1 MPMDATL
8 VDATLAEE
16 ALPAGEAVPPSDVRG
31 LIDNATADRLY
42 GWVWDA
48 AHPGYR
54 VKVELRLAGEVV
66 ATGVAANARPDLAK
80 HGIGDGRHAFEFPLQ
95 RQWFRQIRDLSV
107 IAYGRDGT
115 ATQVP
120 VHARRQEEALVPAT
134 ATAQLQVAAESLV
147 AEQAAVRQEIE
158 ALRQRV
164 AGQPD
169 GAALH
174 AVAQAGQE
182 MQRRLD
188 TMELWLT
195 RLDEKL
201 AQLVAPQE
209 TGAKGG
215 VDVWQVVLIA
225 LLVGLG
231 CGVVAFIFARYGA

>member
-1 MPMDATL
+1 MPM
-8 VDATLAEE
+8 DATLAEE
-16 ALPAGEAVPPSDVRG
+16 APPADEMIAPSDVRG

-66 ATGVAANARPDLAK
+66 ATGIASNPRPDLAK
-80 HGIGDGRHAFEFPLQ
+80 HGIGDGSHAFEFGLQ
-95 RQWFRQIRDLSV
+95 RQWFRQLRDLSV

-115 ATQVP
+115 TTQVP

-134 ATAQLQVAAESLV
+134 ATAQLQIAAETLM
-147 AEQAAVRQEIE
+147 ADHAAIRQEME
-158 ALRQRV
+158 AMRRRV
-164 AGQPD
+164 AGLPD
-169 GAALH
+169 GAALET
-174 AVAQAGQE
+174 VAQAGQE

-188 TMELWLT
+188 TMELWIT

-201 AQLVAPQE
+201 AQLAAPPE
-209 TGAKGG
+209 AGAKGG

-231 CGVVAFIFARYGA
+231 CGVMAFIFARYGG